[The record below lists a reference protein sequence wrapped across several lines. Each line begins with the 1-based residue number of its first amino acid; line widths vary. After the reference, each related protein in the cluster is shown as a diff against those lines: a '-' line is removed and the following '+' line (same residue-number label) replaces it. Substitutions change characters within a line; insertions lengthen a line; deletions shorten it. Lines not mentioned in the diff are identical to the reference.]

1 MDLSWIGELG
11 RSLVW
16 LLCSCFLQLMDMC
29 YSVLKDLAILNLGD
43 FSFIWQWWKG
53 ICVFLTFFILM
64 RVIIQYFK
72 AALDEELIER
82 YDPLTA
88 VKRITII
95 AFIVMLL
102 PLVME
107 GFSGLA
113 STATN
118 DIGKI
123 VTGVDIDTKP
133 SSVLLSVG
141 YSDGNN
147 SATKDLDYKN
157 VDINEID
164 EETGEYKLYPET
176 FDLLFAFVSSAVSCI
191 IFVFVAVQIA
201 QRIVGLLLK
210 ILISPFAL
218 SGIVDP
224 SDNTFSIWTK
234 LCIADFLTTFFQ
246 IVLILLVISVVT
258 MVPLSNPIAKTLFFV
273 GALMAVMNAPA
284 GIAQLLGGDV
294 GVGTAFQQV
303 QSLMMLKTGMQMAG
317 DALSFGAAGATYL
330 TGRGLGGKGLLHGG
344 ISAGGTGGGSG
355 MYAGAGG
362 IPMMPPTGGLPG
374 TAGGAFA
381 APFGAGEAN
390 NVSAEGNAN
399 GGIETAVASE
409 ESRMTKPGTVLGNI
423 ADFNAQDRTGSM
435 FNNLASSM
443 YLRSAQRLSRPVQ
456 YRTSRGGI
464 AARQSRIVSAS
475 NAAHGTINGVGTF
488 TGELSDQMSDP
499 YRR

>member
-88 VKRITII
+88 VKRIAII

-164 EETGEYKLYPET
+164 EETGKGDRTKPVNKGTAYEGKLNYNITWYWAYEMSDAGEDDVTAHDASDTALGNAAYAGLTGNADAAAAAQVKLT
-176 FDLLFAFVSSAVSCI
+176 FAAN
-191 IFVFVAVQIA
+191 AVQ
-201 QRIVGLLLK
+201 
-210 ILISPFAL
+210 
-218 SGIVDP
+218 VD
-224 SDNTFSIWTK
+224 
-234 LCIADFLTTFFQ
+234 
-246 IVLILLVISVVT
+246 
-258 MVPLSNPIAKTLFFV
+258 
-273 GALMAVMNAPA
+273 
-284 GIAQLLGGDV
+284 
-294 GVGTAFQQV
+294 
-303 QSLMMLKTGMQMAG
+303 
-317 DALSFGAAGATYL
+317 
-330 TGRGLGGKGLLHGG
+330 
-344 ISAGGTGGGSG
+344 
-355 MYAGAGG
+355 
-362 IPMMPPTGGLPG
+362 
-374 TAGGAFA
+374 
-381 APFGAGEAN
+381 
-390 NVSAEGNAN
+390 
-399 GGIETAVASE
+399 
-409 ESRMTKPGTVLGNI
+409 
-423 ADFNAQDRTGSM
+423 
-435 FNNLASSM
+435 
-443 YLRSAQRLSRPVQ
+443 
-456 YRTSRGGI
+456 
-464 AARQSRIVSAS
+464 
-475 NAAHGTINGVGTF
+475 
-488 TGELSDQMSDP
+488 
-499 YRR
+499 